1 MMSGGMVLC
10 QMPTTEYA
18 DFAQLSGLPLSL
30 TSVVCV
36 PGLWTGDRLQ
46 NVCLR
51 GLPIPQSTLFTHQ
64 EQAVPSLKAALSG
77 SSLHSTSAVHHH
89 GFPLVENFLSEV

>member
-1 MMSGGMVLC
+1 MSGGMVLC

-18 DFAQLSGLPLSL
+18 DFAQLCGLPLSL

-36 PGLWTGDRLQ
+36 PRLWTGDRLQ
-46 NVCLR
+46 NACLR
-51 GLPIPQSTLFTHQ
+51 GLPILQSTLFSHQ
-64 EQAVPSLKAALSG
+64 EQTVLSLKAAPSG

-89 GFPLVENFLSEV
+89 GVPLVENFLSEV